1 MHDRARL
8 KHKMHEKSCTK
19 HDWIFSTISNP
30 GPGDKS
36 GQNNWKKKFK
46 SAAQRL
52 EENATLED
60 EEDTPYFRPKFRVL
74 MLSGPP
80 GLGKTTLAHVAASH
94 SGIIF

>member
-1 MHDRARL
+1 MKKQFLRGLKKLVRL
-8 KHKMHEKSCTK
+8 
-19 HDWIFSTISNP
+19 WVR
-30 GPGDKS
+30 
-36 GQNNWKKKFK
+36 KKKFK

-94 SGIIF
+94 SGIIFFIFSAD